1 MEISNPDFVIPAAI
15 IIGCIM
21 LALVT
26 NRLTRTKPKSISVPQ
41 MAPQQVATHQR
52 APAQA
57 APPVVPQQTPAQVG
71 TQQLGLWHRSYG
83 GAIQAWIQNHEALLD
98 EITDGGLDVQ
108 AVSPE
113 LTARHEQLAPI
124 IKDAIEGHPA
134 PEMRAQLSAMIV
146 ASQAT
151 LHALHRH
158 QYENAERQHLAYLDY
173 RDPWL
178 HRLRQFST
186 TDADANEIRSLAHQ
200 HRETPGWQ
208 QA

>member
-1 MEISNPDFVIPAAI
+1 MEITDPDIVIPAAI
-15 IIGCIM
+15 VLGCIM

-26 NRLTRTKPKSISVPQ
+26 NRLTRTKPKTISVPQ
-41 MAPQQVATHQR
+41 MTTHQPVAQHH
-52 APAQA
+52 APAQASAPAVAQA
-57 APPVVPQQTPAQVG
+57 APPQAAA
-71 TQQLGLWHRSYG
+71 QQLSGWHMSYG

-178 HRLRQFST
+178 HRLRQFSA
-186 TDADANEIRSLAHQ
+186 TDANASEIRSLAHQ

-208 QA
+208 